1 MKLIKFG
8 AEWCGPCRALIPI
21 LEEIKDLIEV
31 IEYDVDEAPV
41 ELLKQYKIRNIPV
54 LVLEKDNEELWRH
67 IGTISKE
74 MLEKEIN
81 KYGR

>member
-74 MLEKEIN
+74 TLEKEIN

>member
-1 MKLIKFG
+1 MKLIFFHSS
-8 AEWCGPCRALIPI
+8 WCGPCKAVAPI
-21 LEEIKDLIEV
+21 VEELKSTYDIWDI
-31 IEYDVDEAPV
+31 DVDEAPV

-67 IGTISKE
+67 VGTISKE
-74 MLEKEIN
+74 TLEKEIN

>member
-67 IGTISKE
+67 VGTISKE